1 MQVFPVASKRKRGC
15 DFLHIEKRSWSL
27 QITDYCCAMLRGST
41 LERLRPKNGW
51 GNRTLSR
58 ETSILAKIL
67 LTPNKGE
74 APELRGP

>member
-1 MQVFPVASKRKRGC
+1 
-15 DFLHIEKRSWSL
+15 
-27 QITDYCCAMLRGST
+27 MLRGST